1 MDGMDDY
8 ERRAAMHQAEAIKHR
23 LAASIHEAGV
33 AMARLAKALHDT
45 NAHIEA
51 SVAEEV
57 ATHPDLA
64 ELNVQL
70 DGFYGEDHRW
80 TT

>member
-1 MDGMDDY
+1 MDDY
-8 ERRAAMHQAEAIKHR
+8 ERRAASHRLHAAKHR
-23 LAASIHEAGV
+23 LIAGMHDAGAALAG
-33 AMARLAKALHDT
+33 LAKALHDAD
-45 NAHIEA
+45 AHITATVARE
-51 SVAEEV
+51 VAE
-57 ATHPDLA
+57 HPDLA

>member
-1 MDGMDDY
+1 MDDY
-8 ERRAAMHQAEAIKHR
+8 ERRAAMHRAEAMKHR
-23 LAASIHEAGV
+23 LIAGMHEAGV
-33 AMARLAKALHDT
+33 AMADLAKALHEA
-45 NAHIEA
+45 NARVDA

-70 DGFYGEDHRW
+70 DGFYGEDTWRP
-80 TT
+80 

>member
-1 MDGMDDY
+1 MDDY
-8 ERRAAMHQAEAIKHR
+8 ERRAAMHQAEAMKHR
-23 LAASIHEAGV
+23 LIASIHEAGV
-33 AMARLAKALHDT
+33 AMAGLAKALHEA
-45 NAHIEA
+45 NAHIDA
-51 SVAEEV
+51 AVAEEV

-70 DGFYGEDHRW
+70 NGFYGEDHRW